1 MLGEATSGFVGLI
14 GLLYLIL
21 MGQVFAFLYG
31 QQEALYYAL
40 FDEVTEAKSLLEQVA
55 LVSQG
60 RTMYCT
66 CLESMA
72 RYVNDDLLAGTT
84 TTTPSSLLIDR
95 LPSMLLSARPAD
107 DPLEA
112 ILYLTSV
119 GMPRQIYDTVRSL
132 RLARS

>member
-14 GLLYLIL
+14 GLLYSIL
-21 MGQVFAFLYG
+21 MGQVFAFLYR

-95 LPSMLLSARPAD
+95 R
-107 DPLEA
+107 
-112 ILYLTSV
+112 TSC
-119 GMPRQIYDTVRSL
+119 
-132 RLARS
+132 